1 MRHIL
6 RPFVQTSLP
15 RSSFINS
22 DTPLVDLEKF
32 REGLGLIHSHVKKVL
47 SGVGEKE
54 TAEFVESISSCRRIF
69 HSGQGRSGLIAR
81 CFAMRLMHMGF
92 SSCVVGETTTPAI
105 GAKDLLILCSCSGR
119 KKGSLQLA
127 RQARQSG
134 AIIFVLTAES
144 DSPLARLAHHL
155 IFFPVVLEKDVL
167 REPLGS
173 LFEQSL
179 FLYLE
184 GVVLFL
190 MGKTGISEEEMR
202 RRHAN
207 LE

>member
-1 MRHIL
+1 
-6 RPFVQTSLP
+6 
-15 RSSFINS
+15 
-22 DTPLVDLEKF
+22 
-32 REGLGLIHSHVKKVL
+32 
-47 SGVGEKE
+47 
-54 TAEFVESISSCRRIF
+54 
-69 HSGQGRSGLIAR
+69 
-81 CFAMRLMHMGF
+81 MGF
-92 SSCVVGETTTPAI
+92 SSCVVGETTIPAI

-144 DSPLARLAHHL
+144 DSPLARLTHHL
-155 IFFPVVLEKDVL
+155 IFFPVVLEKDLL

-190 MGKTGISEEEMR
+190 MGKTGISEEEML

>member
-32 REGLGLIHSHVKKVL
+32 REGLGLIHSHVKKTL

-69 HSGQGRSGLIAR
+69 HNGQGRSGLIAR

-92 SSCVVGETTTPAI
+92 SSYVVGETTTPAI
-105 GAKDLLILCSCSGR
+105 GAKDLLVLCSCSGR

-134 AIIFVLTAES
+134 AIIFVLTAEL
-144 DSPLARLAHHL
+144 DSPLAR
-155 IFFPVVLEKDVL
+155 
-167 REPLGS
+167 
-173 LFEQSL
+173 
-179 FLYLE
+179 
-184 GVVLFL
+184 
-190 MGKTGISEEEMR
+190 
-202 RRHAN
+202 
-207 LE
+207 

>member
-15 RSSFINS
+15 RSSLINS

-92 SSCVVGETTTPAI
+92 SSYVVGETTTPAI

-119 KKGSLQLA
+119 KKGSLQRA

-144 DSPLARLAHHL
+144 DSPLARLAHYL

-190 MGKTGISEEEMR
+190 MGKTGISEEEML

>member
-6 RPFVQTSLP
+6 RLFVQTSLR

-22 DTPLVDLEKF
+22 DTPLVDLKKF
-32 REGLGLIHSHVKKVL
+32 REGLGL
-47 SGVGEKE
+47 
-54 TAEFVESISSCRRIF
+54 
-69 HSGQGRSGLIAR
+69 
-81 CFAMRLMHMGF
+81 M
-92 SSCVVGETTTPAI
+92 
-105 GAKDLLILCSCSGR
+105 LCSCSGR

-134 AIIFVLTAES
+134 AIIFVLTVES
-144 DSPLARLAHHL
+144 DSPLARSAHHL
-155 IFFPVVLEKDVL
+155 IFPPVVLEKDVL

-179 FLYLE
+179 FLYLG

-190 MGKTGISEEEMR
+190 MGKTGISEEEVQ

>member
-1 MRHIL
+1 M
-6 RPFVQTSLP
+6 
-15 RSSFINS
+15 
-22 DTPLVDLEKF
+22 D
-32 REGLGLIHSHVKKVL
+32 
-47 SGVGEKE
+47 
-54 TAEFVESISSCRRIF
+54 
-69 HSGQGRSGLIAR
+69 
-81 CFAMRLMHMGF
+81 F

-127 RQARQSG
+127 GQARQSG

-190 MGKTGISEEEMR
+190 MGKTGISEEEML

>member
-1 MRHIL
+1 M
-6 RPFVQTSLP
+6 QTSLP
-15 RSSFINS
+15 RSSLIDS
-22 DTPLVDLEKF
+22 DTPLVGLEKF

-69 HSGQGRSGLIAR
+69 HSGQGRSGLITR

-92 SSCVVGETTTPAI
+92 SSYVVGETTTSAI
-105 GAKDLLILCSCSGR
+105 GAKDLLVLCSCSGR
-119 KKGSLQLA
+119 KKGSLQLT

-144 DSPLARLAHHL
+144 DSPLARLTHHL
-155 IFFPVVLEKDVL
+155 IFFPVVLEKGVL

-184 GVVLFL
+184 GIVLFL
-190 MGKTGISEEEMR
+190 MGKTGIPEEEML